1 MRDYEYEVGD
11 VVVIKSWEEMEEE
24 YGLTDAGRSIDC
36 RYVFTSEMRDLCG
49 LQFEITDIDGPKIFG
64 HGTTWSI
71 STDMIKP
78 TSLVSCEYDTSE
90 IDDFLNSMRVV

>member
-24 YGLTDAGRSIDC
+24 YGLTRNGDSINC
-36 RYVFTSEMRDLCG
+36 SYIFTSGMRDLCG
-49 LQFEITDIDGPKIFG
+49 LKFEITDIDGAKIFG
-64 HGTTWSI
+64 HGTRWNI

-78 TSLVSCEYDTSE
+78 TSSVPCGYDTSE
-90 IDDFLNSMRVV
+90 IDDFLNNIRVV